1 MSPRSKKVSKS
12 RKNGKHDGVPDG
24 LWIAPRYSLKG
35 PAGER
40 AWENRPGG
48 VPSSSKYLELADIA
62 LGLKK
67 PEPTFKKRKATGA
80 HELRHLKLGI
90 PTLRFWRD
98 SSVPWVSK
106 LAFRDHA
113 IPGIVPLSCIFLRGF
128 PSNPALSAS
137 VAHFDALTGRYVAHL
152 SIT

>member
-1 MSPRSKKVSKS
+1 MSFMASKPKKVI
-12 RKNGKHDGVPDG
+12 NGEPKKTDAPDG

-67 PEPTFKKRKATGA
+67 PEVPIKRRKAIGA
-80 HELRHLKLGI
+80 HE
-90 PTLRFWRD
+90 T
-98 SSVPWVSK
+98 SK
-106 LAFRDHA
+106 TE
-113 IPGIVPLSCIFLRGF
+113 PY
-128 PSNPALSAS
+128 SN
-137 VAHFDALTGRYVAHL
+137 
-152 SIT
+152 